1 MKRTMLALLAAWLLG
16 IATAL
21 GGVAVTGGWYEYR
34 YINGNS
40 SEPSDLQVAKTWLE
54 GRMPI
59 VEAQYGRGGWQPVA
73 NVTAPA
79 NWHWLQRPRIRLG
92 W

>member
-34 YINGNS
+34 PVSGFNDAARREVFSGNAGRW
-40 SEPSDLQVAKTWLE
+40 EPVPSTDNAWS
-54 GRMPI
+54 R
-59 VEAQYGRGGWQPVA
+59 
-73 NVTAPA
+73 
-79 NWHWLQRPRIRLG
+79 RPRFMLG